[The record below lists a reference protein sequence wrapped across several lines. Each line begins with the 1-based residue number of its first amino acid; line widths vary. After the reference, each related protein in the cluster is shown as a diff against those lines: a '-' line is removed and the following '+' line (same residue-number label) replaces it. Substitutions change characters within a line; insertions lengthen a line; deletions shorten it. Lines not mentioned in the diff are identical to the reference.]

1 MVWREFRVL
10 FCHPSAPRRAV
21 PGQLRAT
28 QLGIL
33 VTACATKGGGLWELH
48 RPRIFPNSMGCPT
61 VPVSMKGTTTTKAFL
76 LIPRNTATTTD

>member
-33 VTACATKGGGLWELH
+33 VTACAMKGGGLWKLH
-48 RPRIFPNSMGCPT
+48 RYPDREFFPT
-61 VPVSMKGTTTTKAFL
+61 AWDVPL
-76 LIPRNTATTTD
+76 YL